1 MLIPNEVTREIKP
14 DATDEELETT
24 KIAAGK
30 AIARATKAIF
40 DGEVVYPRENLI
52 EANNVYRPERIYQDI
67 CKVFADA
74 GCEAA
79 KKKLGLKV
87 DKTPEE
93 K

>member
-30 AIARATKAIF
+30 AIASATKAIF
-40 DGEVVYPRENLI
+40 DETVVYPRESLI
-52 EANNVYRPERIYQDI
+52 EANNIYRPEAIYKDLCQ
-67 CKVFADA
+67 VFADA
-74 GCEAA
+74 GCLAA
-79 KKKLGLKV
+79 KKKLGLNV